1 MINFFA
7 FLKFQLN
14 FFQVN
19 IWVFYSEYFFNT
31 ISLGHVNPPVVLCGN
46 LIIGVHGPF
55 LSLKTEKVPVNHL
68 NCPLSSRQVNKQNLC
83 PMYDTVH
90 AWFFYAGML
99 KPIFNVTRWVL

>member
-1 MINFFA
+1 MHKKR
-7 FLKFQLN
+7 LKLLDMTPSS
-14 FFQVN
+14 
-19 IWVFYSEYFFNT
+19 FYGS
-31 ISLGHVNPPVVLCGN
+31 
-46 LIIGVHGPF
+46 IIYGVGE
-55 LSLKTEKVPVNHL
+55 SKL